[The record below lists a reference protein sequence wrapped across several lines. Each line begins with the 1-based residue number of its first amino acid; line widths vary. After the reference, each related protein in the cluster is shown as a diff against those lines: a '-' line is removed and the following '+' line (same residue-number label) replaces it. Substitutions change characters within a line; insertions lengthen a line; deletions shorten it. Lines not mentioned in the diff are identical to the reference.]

1 MTRALIILDDAEEG
15 GGIIT
20 QVQLQGG
27 WNPSSNAHR
36 AAQDLMTHLASLAG
50 VEPESLAMA
59 RPQRECT
66 HFVLDLDGVTCAL
79 CGHTATRAEEP
90 AAATAP

>member
-15 GGIIT
+15 GGVIT

-27 WNPSSNAHR
+27 WNPTSHAHR
-36 AAQDLMTHLASLAG
+36 AAQDLMTHLATLAG

-59 RPQRECT
+59 RPQYNCN
-66 HFVLDLDGVTCAL
+66 HGVLDLDGVTCAL
-79 CGHTATRAEEP
+79 CGQNATRAEEP
-90 AAATAP
+90 AAVPL

>member
-1 MTRALIILDDAEEG
+1 MTRALIILDDSDEG
-15 GGIIT
+15 GVIT
-20 QVQLQGG
+20 QVQLRGG

-50 VEPESLAMA
+50 VEPESLALA

-66 HFVLDLDGVTCAL
+66 HAVIDLDGVTCAL
-79 CGHTATRAEEP
+79 CGHIATRAEEP
-90 AAATAP
+90 AAAPL